1 MATIDKDFIFSP
13 KAKIVG
19 ATYAVGS
26 FIGFKDSLF
35 YIPDKIEETEYRSY
49 TTTKF
54 SFAGKLPSEIVL
66 EMTQNKELT
75 VDEMKDLLK
84 ELLPDN
90 FQLHYRLENYRR
102 FKISIPIFSFLRS
115 ITILPM
121 GVVVPFQIIIKDKP
135 FLEKAKQF
143 YQGMEK

>member
-1 MATIDKDFIFSP
+1 MATLDKDFIFFP

-26 FIGFKDSLF
+26 FIGFKDSFF

-49 TTTKF
+49 TTHKF
-54 SFAGKLPSEIVL
+54 SFAGKPPSEIVL
-66 EMTQNKELT
+66 EMTQNKDLT

-90 FQLHYRLENYRR
+90 FQLKYKLDNYRR
-102 FKISIPIFSFLRS
+102 FKISISFFSFLRS

-121 GVVVPFQIIIKDKP
+121 GVLVPFQVLIKDKP
-135 FLEKAKQF
+135 FLEKAKAF
-143 YQGMEK
+143 YAGMEK